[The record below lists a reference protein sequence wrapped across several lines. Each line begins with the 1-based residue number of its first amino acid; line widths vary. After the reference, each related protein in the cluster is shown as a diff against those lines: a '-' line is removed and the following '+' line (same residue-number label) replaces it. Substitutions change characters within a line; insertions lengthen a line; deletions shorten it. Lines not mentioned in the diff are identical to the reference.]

1 MKFLSDPVNVMLAIG
16 FVVLCL
22 SVYFLLCLSV
32 YFSGEYEKNKEKRRK
47 NLLKNKSL

>member
-1 MKFLSDPVNVMLAIG
+1 MKFLSDPVNVMFAIG
-16 FVVLCL
+16 FLV
-22 SVYFLLCLSV
+22 LCLSV